1 MCFLYLVSL
10 QVTQS
15 LRDRSLHL
23 TALFLQFVVLLAE
36 VLLLLQQRDVAP
48 RQLLLIDPQ
57 HRQLAQSL
65 AQSSSDFIGVLLE
78 GVEQLLMGEMR
89 KGSNENHHNK
99 YNRTSP

>member
-10 QVTQS
+10 QVPQS

-23 TALFLQFVVLLAE
+23 TALFLQSVVLLAE

-48 RQLLLIDPQ
+48 RQLLLVDPQ

-65 AQSSSDFIGVLLE
+65 AQPSSDFIGVLLK
-78 GVEQLLMGEMR
+78 GVEQLLTG
-89 KGSNENHHNK
+89 GNEERLK
-99 YNRTSP
+99 

>member
-99 YNRTSP
+99 YNQTSP